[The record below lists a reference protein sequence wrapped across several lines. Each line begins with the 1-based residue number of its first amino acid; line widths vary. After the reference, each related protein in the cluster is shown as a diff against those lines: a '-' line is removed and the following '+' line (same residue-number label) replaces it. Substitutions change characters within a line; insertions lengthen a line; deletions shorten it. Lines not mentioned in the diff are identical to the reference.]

1 MPRGGGVHKA
11 VGRGPRRRFLI
22 LVVGSQELGVEAEV
36 QRPLAIP
43 PSLAPFCPLV
53 VSTLTAGPGLDV

>member
-1 MPRGGGVHKA
+1 M
-11 VGRGPRRRFLI
+11 GRGPGRRFLI